1 MFKMYHGTTCQ
12 GGKDIPI
19 NGFRDDNHIWDVSD
33 DDFVYFV
40 APLRVAESEG
50 VIEEYGALNP
60 DPDAVEEVEQE
71 CLRLA
76 NEQGQIASATQQF
89 PCPITTVL
97 EFQFDDEY
105 FDLFEN
111 DDSCENMYYADQAPL
126 KEINELIRNHKI
138 TIIPHYFQFYPKLSL
153 FYLMN
158 IVNNKYFDSHFIS
171 DVELNA
177 IKALNKNDVFIDE
190 LFETYELA
198 EEELDNFK
206 GLL

>member
-19 NGFRDDNHIWDVSD
+19 NGFNYYNHIWDVSG

-40 APLRVAESEG
+40 APLRVAESENLYD
-50 VIEEYGALNP
+50 EYAA
-60 DPDAVEEVEQE
+60 DDSDAVEEVEQE

-89 PCPITTVL
+89 SLPVTTVL

-111 DDSCENMYYADQAPL
+111 DNSCENMYYADQAPL
-126 KEINELIRNHKI
+126 KEINELIRSHKV

-158 IVNNKYFDSHFIS
+158 IVDNKYFDSHSIS
-171 DVELNA
+171 DTELNV
-177 IKALNKNDVFIDE
+177 IHALQKQETFIDE
-190 LFETYELA
+190 LFEIYELT

-206 GLL
+206 SLL